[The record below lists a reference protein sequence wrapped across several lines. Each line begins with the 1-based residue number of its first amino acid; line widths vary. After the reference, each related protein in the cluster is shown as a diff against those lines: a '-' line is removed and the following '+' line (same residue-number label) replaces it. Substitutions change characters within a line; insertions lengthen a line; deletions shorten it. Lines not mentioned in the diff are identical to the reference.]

1 MADARD
7 AVNIIGAGPAGLMAA
22 ITLRRHGIPA
32 RVLEM
37 HADVG
42 QRLSGD
48 FQGIENWSTGKDAAE
63 FLGDMGV
70 ETNFLLKPYS
80 KGTVFAR
87 GMEPARVSSA
97 RPIFY
102 LVRRGPMPGAL
113 DAALKEQALALG
125 AEIVFNRRVNDLRG
139 SAIVSTGPKAAHMV
153 AAGMTF
159 ETPSEDRA
167 VVALDDD
174 LAPKGYA
181 YLLVS
186 GGLGTLATVLY
197 RDYRKANA
205 CLERTVEFFRDK
217 TGLRTKNEKRFGAFG
232 NFFIHCSNVREGR
245 LLAGESAGFQDCLWG
260 FGLRYALRSGYLAA
274 KSIAEGSD
282 YDALW
287 KKELLPGLE
296 TSLLNRFLFE
306 TFGHAGYR
314 YIAGRFAGGDPCG
327 YLRGHYNPSPLKRI
341 LLPFV
346 RMKFRERT
354 ERKASR

>member
-1 MADARD
+1 MAETRD
-7 AVNIIGAGPAGLMAA
+7 MVSIVGAGPAGLMAA
-22 ITLRRHGIPA
+22 ITLLRHGMPA

-48 FQGIENWSTGKDAAE
+48 FQGLENWSTRKDAAE
-63 FLGDMGV
+63 LLGDMGI
-70 ETNFLLKPYS
+70 EMNFLCEPYS
-80 KGTVFAR
+80 KGMVFAR
-87 GMEPARVSSA
+87 GMEPSHVSSA

-125 AEIVFNRRVNDLRG
+125 AEIVFNQRVNDLPRG
-139 SAIVSTGPKAAHMV
+139 AVVTTGPRAACMV

-167 VVALDDD
+167 VVALDDS

-181 YLLVS
+181 YLLVH

-205 CLERTVEFFRDK
+205 CLERTVDFFRDK

-232 NFFIHCSNVREGR
+232 NFFIRESNVREGR
-245 LLAGESAGFQDCLWG
+245 LYAGESAGFQDCLWG

-274 KSIAEGSD
+274 KSIIEGSG

-287 KKELLPGLE
+287 KKELLPTLE

-314 YIAGRFAGGDPCG
+314 YLAGRFAGGDPCG
-327 YLRGHYNPSPLKRI
+327 YLRRQYNPSPLKRL
-341 LLPFV
+341 LLPLA
-346 RMKFRERT
+346 RMNFRGRMG
-354 ERKASR
+354 RKGLL